1 MRSLRFVLAGLAML
15 PLLLAAAPAAAGAG
29 GDPLRV
35 VATSPDLA
43 DLARQ
48 VGGDAVRVSALA
60 KGPQDLH
67 FVEPRPSFVK
77 ELHQAELLI
86 QVGLGIESGW
96 LPALLER
103 ARNPAIQPGGPGFL
117 DASTAIVP
125 REVPRAPVDRA
136 AGDVHPAGNPHYLPD
151 PLNGLRVAGAIRER
165 LAALRPAQADKFA
178 ARHDAF
184 AAALVERLVGS
195 ELAGRRAP
203 AEIAAAIEEERLAPL
218 LAESGAALGGWL
230 GVLAGPPRRAVEDH
244 RAWIYLAERFGLELV
259 AALEPLP
266 GIAPTPRHLQEVVA
280 RMRAEQVGL
289 VLATPYFS
297 PRHAELV
304 ARETGARIVALAHQ
318 VGSRPGTDDY
328 LAMIDHNVRAL
339 AGGER

>member
-117 DASTAIVP
+117 
-125 REVPRAPVDRA
+125 
-136 AGDVHPAGNPHYLPD
+136 
-151 PLNGLRVAGAIRER
+151 
-165 LAALRPAQADKFA
+165 
-178 ARHDAF
+178 
-184 AAALVERLVGS
+184 
-195 ELAGRRAP
+195 
-203 AEIAAAIEEERLAPL
+203 
-218 LAESGAALGGWL
+218 
-230 GVLAGPPRRAVEDH
+230 
-244 RAWIYLAERFGLELV
+244 
-259 AALEPLP
+259 
-266 GIAPTPRHLQEVVA
+266 
-280 RMRAEQVGL
+280 
-289 VLATPYFS
+289 
-297 PRHAELV
+297 
-304 ARETGARIVALAHQ
+304 
-318 VGSRPGTDDY
+318 
-328 LAMIDHNVRAL
+328 
-339 AGGER
+339 